1 MSCKI
6 SSFNFL
12 YVLCYNSIKNKSVI
26 FGYTLSG
33 LRFAKSEYGL
43 YDNICFTVNGNLVLM
58 NNGKEITVLSGHNLS
73 KINIEENKETI
84 DVINEINEE
93 NGNTW
98 IQFDC
103 FLRKFEYDISK
114 IVTYFSKNKNNV
126 YNLKTINV
134 KNIKYFD

>member
-1 MSCKI
+1 M
-6 SSFNFL
+6 
-12 YVLCYNSIKNKSVI
+12 
-26 FGYTLSG
+26 SG

-93 NGNTW
+93 NGITW